1 MLYLIP
7 NRRKPH
13 SISPSPLKT
22 LIQKASNLLD
32 EELDLEVRDG
42 GFKVGGVLLD
52 VATVYAVPVV
62 LVTVDGYT
70 VALLFWE
77 TDLYEVDVV
86 EEDTEDGEGNTGLDF
101 DVEEDT
107 VNSDFDED
115 TDVTFEDGGTC
126 VNRLGDLTNEICEFM
141 N

>member
-42 GFKVGGVLLD
+42 GVKVGGVLLD

-62 LVTVDGYT
+62 LVTVDG
-70 VALLFWE
+70 
-77 TDLYEVDVV
+77 
-86 EEDTEDGEGNTGLDF
+86 
-101 DVEEDT
+101 
-107 VNSDFDED
+107 
-115 TDVTFEDGGTC
+115 
-126 VNRLGDLTNEICEFM
+126 
-141 N
+141 

>member
-1 MLYLIP
+1 M
-7 NRRKPH
+7 
-13 SISPSPLKT
+13 
-22 LIQKASNLLD
+22 
-32 EELDLEVRDG
+32 
-42 GFKVGGVLLD
+42 
-52 VATVYAVPVV
+52 
-62 LVTVDGYT
+62 
-70 VALLFWE
+70 
-77 TDLYEVDVV
+77 DVV

-126 VNRLGDLTNEICEFM
+126 VKRLGDLTNEICEFM

>member
-42 GFKVGGVLLD
+42 GIKVGGVLLD

-62 LVTVDGYT
+62 LVTVDG
-70 VALLFWE
+70 
-77 TDLYEVDVV
+77 
-86 EEDTEDGEGNTGLDF
+86 
-101 DVEEDT
+101 
-107 VNSDFDED
+107 
-115 TDVTFEDGGTC
+115 
-126 VNRLGDLTNEICEFM
+126 
-141 N
+141 

>member
-1 MLYLIP
+1 MLYLIS

-32 EELDLEVRDG
+32 EELDLEVREG

-52 VATVYAVPVV
+52 VPTVYSVPVV

-70 VALLFWE
+70 VAVLF
-77 TDLYEVDVV
+77 
-86 EEDTEDGEGNTGLDF
+86 
-101 DVEEDT
+101 
-107 VNSDFDED
+107 
-115 TDVTFEDGGTC
+115 
-126 VNRLGDLTNEICEFM
+126 
-141 N
+141 

>member
-7 NRRKPH
+7 NRRKPY
-13 SISPSPLKT
+13 SITPSPLKS

-32 EELDLEVRDG
+32 EELYLEVRDG
-42 GFKVGGVLLD
+42 GFKLGGVLLD

-70 VALLFWE
+70 VAVLFWE

-86 EEDTEDGEGNTGLDF
+86 EEDTEDGGGNTGLDF

-126 VNRLGDLTNEICEFM
+126 VNRLGELTNEICEFM

>member
-42 GFKVGGVLLD
+42 GIKVGSVLLD

-70 VALLFWE
+70 VAVLF
-77 TDLYEVDVV
+77 
-86 EEDTEDGEGNTGLDF
+86 
-101 DVEEDT
+101 
-107 VNSDFDED
+107 
-115 TDVTFEDGGTC
+115 
-126 VNRLGDLTNEICEFM
+126 
-141 N
+141 

>member
-1 MLYLIP
+1 MLYLIS

-52 VATVYAVPVV
+52 VPTVYTVPVV

-70 VALLFWE
+70 VAVLF
-77 TDLYEVDVV
+77 
-86 EEDTEDGEGNTGLDF
+86 
-101 DVEEDT
+101 
-107 VNSDFDED
+107 
-115 TDVTFEDGGTC
+115 
-126 VNRLGDLTNEICEFM
+126 
-141 N
+141 